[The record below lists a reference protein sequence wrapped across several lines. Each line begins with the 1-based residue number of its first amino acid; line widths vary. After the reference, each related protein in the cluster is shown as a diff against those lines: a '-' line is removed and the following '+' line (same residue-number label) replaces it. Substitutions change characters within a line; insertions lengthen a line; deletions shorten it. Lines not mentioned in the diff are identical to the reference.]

1 MTKLRTLILLFWPV
15 TGVAVIA
22 VAVFGFAL
30 MNLGG
35 H

>member
-1 MTKLRTLILLFWPV
+1 MSKLGTLILLFWPV
-15 TGVAVIA
+15 TVIA
-22 VAVFGFAL
+22 AAVFGFAL